1 MEQDFEGLTGI
12 EVGLMIKRKQGRYIA
27 LLLSD
32 LEREIS
38 DGDVFEIVRKLILDY
53 FNDYTRAIW
62 QVIGIEIE
70 GTNYY

>member
-1 MEQDFEGLTGI
+1 VEKDFDGLAGMEVAL
-12 EVGLMIKRKQGRYIA
+12 LIKRKMRRYIA

-32 LEREIS
+32 LEKEIH
-38 DGDVFEIVRKLILDY
+38 DEDEFESVRKLVLDY

-62 QVIGIEIE
+62 QIIGIEIE

>member
-1 MEQDFEGLTGI
+1 MEKDFDGLAGM
-12 EVGLMIKRKQGRYIA
+12 EVALLIKRKMRRYIA

-32 LEREIS
+32 LEKEIH
-38 DGDVFEIVRKLILDY
+38 DEDEFESVRKLVLDY

-62 QVIGIEIE
+62 QIIGIEIE